1 MHVSF
6 LIRRRKLTAWLKNS
20 RVGNF
25 LAGSGKTL
33 LDRELFDNH
42 DPFGIY
48 FVLINLSFSFSISML
63 HTLMFNPFMTE
74 AVII

>member
-25 LAGSGKTL
+25 RDGSGKTL

-48 FVLINLSFSFSISML
+48 FVLINLSFSFLISLL
-63 HTLMFNPFMTE
+63 HTHMLRKSMD
-74 AVII
+74 

>member
-6 LIRRRKLTAWLKNS
+6 LIRRRRLTAWLKNS

-25 LAGSGKTL
+25 RDGSGKTL

-48 FVLINLSFSFSISML
+48 FGFDKSVIFIFNFFAAYTFAPQINGLVSI
-63 HTLMFNPFMTE
+63 
-74 AVII
+74 